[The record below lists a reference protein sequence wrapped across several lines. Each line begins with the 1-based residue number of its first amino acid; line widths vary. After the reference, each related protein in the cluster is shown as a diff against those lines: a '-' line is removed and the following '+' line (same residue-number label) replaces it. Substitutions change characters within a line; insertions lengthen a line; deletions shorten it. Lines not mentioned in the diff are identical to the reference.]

1 MRTNPFGLPES
12 ATDRFLREERE
23 RAALYRNALGGTA
36 VADAIKQAKTASEM
50 LRGFDFDAAHR
61 GILDTL
67 ERDRKQRESL
77 KQLTSNAWALSVT
90 DTARRLAEQDRSLLD
105 QQRHLASSVLDTVRA
120 FETSKSLVAS
130 AIASAGAGETYRRV
144 IAEALPRFTTFS
156 AIAERMLVID
166 TLTLRASDEER
177 ETATAFAARTV
188 IEMQQVAAAIV
199 TAETDEETAR
209 LQGSLFDLVLSF
221 FQGLGPNTLPEL
233 QRMGL
238 VGFISFILT
247 ILGAYALIPQQHTMS
262 PDEKAAFSSLN
273 EKIDRA
279 QEEHHRYHE
288 AAAQSEAALLAKHQ
302 RGYLTR
308 AATLRDAPSRSGA
321 VVWKAPQDTEIA
333 VEESKGRWRKVLFR
347 DPLSGQLARAWVYAT
362 AVTPLAAPL
371 PAEGE

>member
-23 RAALYRNALGGTA
+23 RAALYRNALGGSA
-36 VADAIKQAKTASEM
+36 VADAIRQAKTASEM
-50 LRGFDFDAAHR
+50 LRGFDFDAPYR

-67 ERDRKQRESL
+67 EQDRKQRESL
-77 KQLTSNAWALSVT
+77 KHLTSNAWALSVT
-90 DTARRLAEQDRSLLD
+90 DTARRIAQQDRSLLD

-130 AIASAGAGETYRRV
+130 AIAAASAGETYRRV

-166 TLTLRASDEER
+166 TLTLRASNEER

-221 FQGLGPNTLPEL
+221 FQSLGPNTLPEL

-247 ILGAYALIPQQHTMS
+247 ILGAYALIPQQQTMS

-273 EKIDRA
+273 EKIDRTQA
-279 QEEHHRYHE
+279 EHHRYHE
-288 AAAQSEAALLAKHQ
+288 AAAQSEAALLAQHQ
-302 RGYLTR
+302 RAYLTR

-321 VVWKAPQDTEIA
+321 VVWKAPQGTEIA
-333 VEESKGRWRKVLFR
+333 VEESKGRWRKILFR

-371 PAEGE
+371 AADGE